1 MGDAHARSAAGRAG
15 NTSGLPTLDALRKR
29 LTPLVMILPVHVL
42 LTVLIF
48 IPIVYTLWLSFYS
61 YTFGKPMS
69 FVGLSN
75 YVEIFSDKAFI
86 QSLVRNVVFVNV
98 IVYGELAIGLG
109 MAVFFTGRVPFK
121 RLMISIV
128 MAPYAVSNVLGV
140 LMWRFVLEPDIGML
154 NKMLA
159 NAHLPQFL
167 WTVIPEHAFVMIV
180 LIGIWLQVPFT
191 FLILYNAIL
200 GVPHELYEAA
210 LVDGASRFQVFWR
223 ITVPVIMPAILI
235 SLLFRYIFAFRT
247 FGEIWIL
254 NKGGPFRSTEMLS
267 IYMYKRGFVYF
278 EFGVAAAVAW
288 VMIIITL
295 LIAAYYFR
303 VMYKRMFANGT

>member
-1 MGDAHARSAAGRAG
+1 MGEAGARAIVGAFRV
-15 NTSGLPTLDALRKR
+15 DALKKR
-29 LTPLVMILPVHVL
+29 LTPLFMIAPVHL
-42 LTVLIF
+42 LLFAVIF
-48 IPIVYTLWLSFYS
+48 LPIVYTLWLSFYS

-75 YVEIFSDKAFI
+75 YVEIFSDKACI
-86 QSLVRNVVFVNV
+86 ESLVRNVLFVNV
-98 IVYGELAIGLG
+98 VVYGELAIGLAL
-109 MAVFFTGRVPFK
+109 AVFFTGRVPLK

-154 NKMLA
+154 NKMLLRWG
-159 NAHLPQFL
+159 LPQFL

-180 LIGIWLQVPFT
+180 LIGVWLQVPFT

-200 GVPHELYEAA
+200 GVPQELYEAG
-210 LVDGASRFQVFWR
+210 LVDGASSFQVFWR
-223 ITVPVIMPAILI
+223 ITVPVIMPASLV

-247 FGEIWIL
+247 FGEVWIL
-254 NKGGPFRSTEMLS
+254 TKGGPFRSTELLS

-278 EFGVAAAVAW
+278 EFGVAAAVSW

-303 VMYKRMFANGT
+303 VMYQRMFANGN